1 MDTHLYQGYELPIY
15 YDSLLAKLITHDRT
29 REGAI
34 RIMKRALEEFR
45 IRPVKTTIPLHLKV
59 MDDPVFQSGD
69 FTTDYIRKFVP
80 DEEEEEEKEMSHG
93 F

>member
-1 MDTHLYQGYELPIY
+1 MRLDTHLYQGYELPIY
-15 YDSLLAKLITHDRT
+15 YDSLLAKLITYDQT

-34 RIMKRALEEFR
+34 RIMKRALTEFR
-45 IRPVKTTIPLHLKV
+45 ISPVKTTIPLHLKI

-80 DEEEEEEKEMSHG
+80 DDDEEDEDE
-93 F
+93 